1 MKLCPSQEVRGDW
14 TAHSIG
20 KKSGEGRGDLPVFHH
35 GIEPVKKT
43 AHDVDKCAQHTLRCT
58 YTQTTTDTELMLE
71 ERSGSSAASLQAS
84 APLGGCCPELLLLSG
99 SDRPTDV
106 CV

>member
-1 MKLCPSQEVRGDW
+1 MIGQLTPKG
-14 TAHSIG
+14 SIG
-20 KKSGEGRGDLPVFHH
+20 KKSGEGRGDLPVLHH

-58 YTQTTTDTELMLE
+58 YTQTTTHRDTHTHIELMLE
-71 ERSGSSAASLQAS
+71 ERSGSPAASLQAS
-84 APLGGCCPELLLLSG
+84 APLGGCCPERLLSG

>member
-1 MKLCPSQEVRGDW
+1 MIGQLTPNG
-14 TAHSIG
+14 SIG
-20 KKSGEGRGDLPVFHH
+20 KNSGEGRGDLPVFHH

-58 YTQTTTDTELMLE
+58 YTQTTTHTDTELMLE
-71 ERSGSSAASLQAS
+71 ERRGSSAASLQAS
-84 APLGGCCPELLLLSG
+84 APLGACCPELLLLSG